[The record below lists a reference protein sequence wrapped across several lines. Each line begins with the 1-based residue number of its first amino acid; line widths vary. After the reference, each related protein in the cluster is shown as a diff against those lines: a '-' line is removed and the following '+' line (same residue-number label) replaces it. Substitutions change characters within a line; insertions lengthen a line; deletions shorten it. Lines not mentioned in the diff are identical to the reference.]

1 MAMRETGIAI
11 RSRHGKPK
19 EAILLTIDFKEYL
32 GQWLAECL
40 ELGTATYADTLEVV
54 RQEIRDSVTLQLGS
68 VEGLGFMDEYLH
80 QHNVPL
86 IPLETPSESTGGVA
100 TWTSP
105 TPISV

>member
-1 MAMRETGIAI
+1 MRETGIAV
-11 RSRHGKPK
+11 RSSNGSPE